1 MGASH
6 LGLSEVKMKK
16 TAFGILV
23 CLGMMLFV
31 SCHKEVEDPEVSQD
45 EIVILYEN
53 DVHCAID
60 GYPLM
65 AELRDRMKRQT
76 DYVSVVSCG
85 DFLSGG
91 IYGSVSYGEYIV
103 RAMNAVG
110 YDCVTLGNHEFDFQI
125 PRLMENLEALDAEV
139 VCCNFLDQSGNPVFQ
154 GYTIKH
160 YGKVDVAFV
169 GVSTPSTIT
178 TSTPQY
184 FRNGNGEFIYSFCG
198 DSLNSI
204 VQRMVDNARRQGAEY
219 VVLLSHLGSNDLPPL
234 VATTEGVDVV
244 LDAHTHSV
252 IPQRELLNRNG
263 KNVLWSSTGTAFEY
277 IGCLTIK
284 ADGTLS
290 TQLLPTADM
299 PAAENA
305 VRDTVE
311 AIKAECAERGNR
323 VIGTSQVLLT
333 VCDGEGNRR
342 VRNSETNIGD
352 FCADAFREVL
362 GAEIGLV
369 NGGAIRTDIA
379 AGEVT
384 FNDLNA
390 VFPFNNS
397 SSMGTITGQDLLDAL
412 EMASRRCPNENG
424 GFLCVSGMRYEIDTT
439 IADGV
444 EADANGMFV
453 RVTGERR
460 VRNVEILASSGTYIP
475 LNPSARY
482 SVAANDYLL
491 KYGGDGILFPS
502 LEVERNEVCPDVEVL
517 ERFLSE
523 NLHGTIST
531 IYAAPQ
537 SRIIIR

>member
-1 MGASH
+1 
-6 LGLSEVKMKK
+6 MKK

-31 SCHKEVEDPEVSQD
+31 SCHKEVEGPEVLQD

-139 VCCNFLDQSGNPVFQ
+139 VCCNFIDQSGNPVFQ

-204 VQRMVDNARRQGAEY
+204 VQRMVDKARRQGAEY

-234 VATTEGVDVV
+234 VAATEGVDVV

-290 TQLLPTADM
+290 TQILPTADM
-299 PAAENA
+299 PTAENA

-444 EADANGMFV
+444 EVDANGMFV